1 MALILGTDLCRCHGT
16 LNTKYQILRSS
27 QFGAIV
33 IQNVDKSHEIQI
45 DVELT
50 WEELMI

>member
-16 LNTKYQILRSS
+16 LHTKYQILSSS

-33 IQNVDKSHEIQI
+33 IQNFDKSHEIQI
-45 DVELT
+45 D
-50 WEELMI
+50 IDPS